1 MANKKRQR
9 VEERGHWGS
18 KAEFLLAVAGNV
30 VGLGNVWRFPYLC
43 YKNGGGA
50 FLVPYLVLVVTCG
63 VPLFLLETTLG
74 QYTQEGGITCWR
86 KMCPLAEG
94 IGYGGQVILLYSCMT
109 YILILAWALLYL
121 VFSFSPQ
128 LPWATCDHYWNTAK
142 CIDFSAQ
149 NKTLEWTNQTNTASA
164 ATEFWEY
171 VCGSTAASGFF
182 LMGQEESQPNT
193 FVVPRRRRV
202 LAISG
207 GIEEMGSIRWD
218 LVLCLIAMWVICY
231 FCIWKGVKS
240 TGKVVYFTATFPYV
254 MLLILLIRGL
264 SLPGALQ
271 GVLYYLLPDPS
282 RLADPQVWM
291 EAGAQILFSYS
302 VGVGSLIVLGS
313 YNTYNNNC
321 YKDCLWLCLLNS
333 GTSVVA
339 GFAVF
344 SVLGFMAREQGV
356 PIAEVAESGPG
367 LAFIAYPQA
376 VAMMPLPQL
385 WSICFFLMLILLG
398 LDTQFVAMEVVMTS
412 IIDMFPT
419 VMRRYGRREL
429 FLLLFCLTCF
439 LSQLVMVTEGGM
451 YVFQVFD
458 YYACNGTCILFLCVF
473 ETVALGWI
481 FGAQRMCDII
491 KDMTG
496 VHASPFF
503 KFSWLYLTPLV
514 LLVSI
519 ICSFVEYQPLTFN
532 RSYEYPAWAYACGRV
547 MTSSSILLVPG
558 WALYKLAIGTG
569 SLRQRFHHLCQPAP
583 DGSLTQKRET
593 ELRHSGEEVQH
604 CLTSCGGS
612 K

>member
-1 MANKKRQR
+1 MVNKKCAQKQQR
-9 VEERGHWGS
+9 VGVEARGHWGS

-30 VGLGNVWRFPYLC
+30 VGFGNVWRFPYLC

-50 FLVPYLVLVVTCG
+50 FLVPYLVFVVTCG

-86 KMCPLAEG
+86 KVCPLAEG
-94 IGYGGQVILLYSCMT
+94 IGYAGQLILLYSCMT
-109 YILILAWALLYL
+109 YILILAWALFYL
-121 VFSFSPQ
+121 VLSFSPQ
-128 LPWATCDHYWNTAK
+128 LPWSSCDNHWNTDN
-142 CIDFSAQ
+142 CIDFSTQ
-149 NKTLEWTNQTNTASA
+149 NKTLEWTNRTGTASA
-164 ATEFWEY
+164 ATEFWE
-171 VCGSTAASGFF
+171 
-182 LMGQEESQPNT
+182 
-193 FVVPRRRRV
+193 RRV
-202 LAISG
+202 LGISG
-207 GIEEMGSIRWD
+207 GIEEMGSVRWD
-218 LVLCLIAMWVICY
+218 LLLCLIAMWVVCY

-240 TGKVVYFTATFPYV
+240 TGKVVYFTATFPYA
-254 MLLILLIRGL
+254 MLLVLLIRGL

-282 RLADPQVWM
+282 RLTDPQVWM

-302 VGVGSLIVLGS
+302 VGVGSLTVLGS
-313 YNTYNNNC
+313 YNAYDNNC

-344 SVLGFMAREQGV
+344 SVLGFMAHEQGV

-398 LDTQFVAMEVVMTS
+398 LDTQFVAMEVVVTS
-412 IIDMFPT
+412 IIDMFPA

-451 YVFQVFD
+451 YVFQMFD

-473 ETVALGWI
+473 ETAALGWI
-481 FGAQRMCDII
+481 FGAERLCDII
-491 KDMTG
+491 EDMTG
-496 VHASPFF
+496 ARANPFF

-514 LLVSI
+514 LLVSF
-519 ICSFVEYQPLTFN
+519 ICSLVEYQPLTFN
-532 RSYEYPAWAYACGRV
+532 RRYVYPSWAYACGWV
-547 MTSSSILLVPG
+547 MTFSSILLVPG

-569 SLRQRFHHLCQPAP
+569 SLSQRFHHLCQPAT
-583 DGSLTQKRET
+583 DCSVAQRRET
-593 ELRHSGEEVQH
+593 ELQH
-604 CLTSCGGS
+604 LGGGG
-612 K
+612 